1 MKVTDY
7 LNYFCLGLI
16 ALTVVGCSSDDV
28 SYNIPEEDTKIP
40 DDKIGALIPP
50 STFYIVNEGWLG
62 PDMGSINGI
71 DYNDNVSYRLF
82 QSVNPDFE
90 LGLTTQFAT
99 AYGEHYF
106 AVSKQKNR
114 LVMMDKNFKQQAT
127 LTEIGGDGR
136 AFVGINKNKA
146 YVSTSKGVSVIS
158 IQDNNLTFEKLI
170 TGYSK
175 QVGSLVYRNNYVYA
189 ATSSDGLLIIDTNTD
204 EIVKTSAEKTNQ
216 LTMDRLGNVWFGFG
230 NKLTKIDTSLPIDQ
244 QIAKATTFDV
254 SPSTIS
260 SSAGAWNAGSLC
272 ASAKKDVLYWT
283 SGQNVVE
290 YNIESNTVNPTFYTL
305 DTDADN
311 VKLEF
316 YGAGLRVDPVMDD
329 LVLTVKRASW
339 GPNGSY
345 NWAKLISNIGALKKE
360 IFIGGGTINELGGY
374 YWFPAIPM
382 FQDNNAPQIIANQ
395 IATTVG
401 TTKVI
406 NLDDIVYDQDNPQKL
421 IEVSVD
427 QVDATFGEIIIEK
440 GKLNITAFKVNTQTT
455 FKMTANSNGKFT
467 TKTVK
472 VTVK

>member
-1 MKVTDY
+1 MKVTNY

-16 ALTVVGCSSDDV
+16 ALTVGCSSDDV
-28 SYNIPEEDTKIP
+28 NYTIPEESTNIP
-40 DDKIGALIPP
+40 NEKVEALIPP
-50 STFYIVNEGWLG
+50 SAFYIVNEGWMG
-62 PDMGSINGI
+62 SDMGSINGI
-71 DYNDNVSYRLF
+71 DYNFDVSYRLF
-82 QSVNPDFE
+82 QAANPDFE
-90 LGLTTQFAT
+90 LGLTTQFAI

-106 AVSKQKNR
+106 VVSKQNNR

-146 YVSTSKGVSVIS
+146 YVSTSKGISVIS
-158 IQDNNLTFEKLI
+158 IHDNNLKFEKLI

-204 EIVKTSAEKTNQ
+204 EIVQTSAEKTNQ
-216 LTMDRLGNVWFGFG
+216 LTIDRLGNIWFGSD

-244 QIAKATTFDV
+244 QIAKATTYDV
-254 SPSTIS
+254 SPSNIS
-260 SSAGAWNAGSLC
+260 SSAGAWNAGSLS

-290 YNIESNTVNPTFYTL
+290 YNIELNALNPTFYTL
-305 DTDADN
+305 GTDADN
-311 VKLEF
+311 INLEF

-339 GPNGSY
+339 GTNGSY
-345 NWAKLISNIGALKKE
+345 NWAKLISNTGALKKE
-360 IFIGGGTINELGGY
+360 IFIGGGTINDLGGH

-382 FQDNNAPQIIANQ
+382 FQDNNAPQIIVNQ
-395 IATTVG
+395 IAATVG

-406 NLDDIVYDQDNPQKL
+406 NLDDIVFDQDNPQKL
-421 IEVSVD
+421 IEVSID
-427 QVDATFGEIIIEK
+427 NVDAAFGEIQIEK
-440 GKLNITAFKVNTQTT
+440 ETLNITALKINTETSFKI
-455 FKMTANSNGKFT
+455 TANSNGKLT